1 MTIMKKIILSV
12 VLVLMAA
19 ASAQADQYVKIN
31 KGIKGVLLGAGGG
44 AIAGQA
50 IGRDTESTLIGT
62 AVGTLIGYMVGN
74 EMDKN
79 TIQPGQ
85 VSYRPNYNP
94 APVYREQRSSYRYNN
109 YAPAQDYYVRSGNCK
124 DVEILGTV
132 HGNPEKF
139 ITTACETP
147 QGWILVDPPA
157 EAAARYNNRPQSHYR
172 QSRVDSRYQPNYN
185 NYHQRVRYQY

>member
-1 MTIMKKIILSV
+1 MKKLIITV
-12 VLVLMAA
+12 ALVLMAA
-19 ASAQADQYVKIN
+19 ASAQADQYIKIN

-44 AIAGQA
+44 ALAGQA

-62 AVGTLIGYMVGN
+62 AVGTLVGYMVGN

-79 TIQPGQ
+79 SVQPGQ
-85 VSYRPNYNP
+85 VSYRPNYNSV
-94 APVYREQRSSYRYNN
+94 PVYREQMSTYRYNN
-109 YAPAQDYYVRSGNCK
+109 YAPAQDYHARSGNCK

-132 HGNPEKF
+132 HGNPEKI

-147 QGWILVDPPA
+147 QGWILVDSPA
-157 EAAARYNNRPQSHYR
+157 ESAAGYNYRPQTHYR
-172 QSRVDSRYQPNYN
+172 QSSVNSGYRPNYN